1 MTHAA
6 PSSWRSLLFVPATRP
21 DRFSKA
27 LASGA
32 DAVCVDLEDA
42 VAPGEKD
49 AARAAA
55 MSFLSAKERGP
66 DRVVRINS
74 IRTLDGLR
82 DILALNEVGLRSGLV
97 AVPKVGSAEEVD
109 LLLDHVPEGLDIV
122 AQIETL
128 QGVRNATAIAAA
140 SPRVCAIMFG
150 GLDLAGEL
158 GVPPG
163 WDALLQA
170 RLAVAYAAA
179 EAKLPALDMP
189 FPDVSNLEECGA
201 EAARAQAL
209 GFSAKMAIHPTQLPA
224 IHDAFTPSAD
234 DVAWAERLL
243 ESFRRAG
250 GGVALLDGKMIERP
264 VVRNAERLLSR
275 ARRNPSPVDGD

>member
-1 MTHAA
+1 MTHSA
-6 PSSWRSLLFVPATRP
+6 PTSWRSLLFVPATRS

-27 LASGA
+27 LVSGA

-55 MSFLSAKERGP
+55 MSFLSAEERGP
-66 DRVVRINS
+66 ARVVRINS
-74 IRTLDGLR
+74 LRTLDGLK
-82 DILALNEVGLRSGLV
+82 DILALSEAHLRSGIV
-97 AVPKVGSAEEVD
+97 AVPKVDSAEEVD
-109 LLLDHVPEGLDIV
+109 LLLELVPGELGII
-122 AQIETL
+122 AQVETL
-128 QGVRNATAIAAA
+128 RGVRNAAAIACA
-140 SPRVCAIMFG
+140 SSRVCAIMFG

-158 GVPPG
+158 GVPPS
-163 WDALLQA
+163 WEALLQG

-179 EAKLPALDMP
+179 EARLPALDMP
-189 FPDVSNLEECGA
+189 FPDVSDSKECGA

-209 GFSAKMAIHPTQLPA
+209 GFTAKMAIHPTQLST
-224 IHDAFTPSAD
+224 IHDAFTPNAA

-243 ESFRRAG
+243 ESFKRAG

-264 VVRNAERLLSR
+264 VVRNAERLLAR
-275 ARRNPSPVDGD
+275 AQRR